1 MNWSW
6 IDLAFPWI
14 GAAAALVLLALM
26 FGTDLLRGQ
35 PSSSR
40 WRDFVW
46 LSWMA
51 VVAYLLHNVEEY
63 GIDLLGHRHAFPDAL
78 CAALKL
84 PPYPGCPIPPA
95 FYLAVNLPLFWIVA
109 PLAAVLSRRHPLV
122 GFALYSVIFTNGLVH
137 LVMVLVLGEA
147 YNPGLLTAVVLF
159 LPLSAWIGYACFG
172 ENRLRYQ
179 AMALIIFWGVM
190 LHVILAGSMISFV
203 NGLIGSRT
211 LVWMQIINAALL
223 LPVFWLGEKRHG
235 GVLA

>member
-1 MNWSW
+1 
-6 IDLAFPWI
+6 
-14 GAAAALVLLALM
+14 
-26 FGTDLLRGQ
+26 
-35 PSSSR
+35 
-40 WRDFVW
+40 
-46 LSWMA
+46 
-51 VVAYLLHNVEEY
+51 
-63 GIDLLGHRHAFPDAL
+63 
-78 CAALKL
+78 
-84 PPYPGCPIPPA
+84 
-95 FYLAVNLPLFWIVA
+95 
-109 PLAAVLSRRHPLV
+109 V